1 MRVRRAV
8 KEKDVIKIWV
18 FGYDRKLIKSANDLT
33 RESDRVHKMDN
44 KIKSWKE

>member
-1 MRVRRAV
+1 MLG
-8 KEKDVIKIWV
+8 DYIPLYIKK
-18 FGYDRKLIKSANDLT
+18 RKTICIRYNDLT